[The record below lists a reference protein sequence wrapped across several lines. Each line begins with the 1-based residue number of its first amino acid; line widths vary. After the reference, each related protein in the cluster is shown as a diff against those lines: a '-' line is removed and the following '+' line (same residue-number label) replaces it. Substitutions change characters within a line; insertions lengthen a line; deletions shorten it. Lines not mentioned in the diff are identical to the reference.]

1 MAWQDKARALLATP
15 ELATSLRQVGNRAE
29 GAEEKSG
36 AVELI
41 SLAAETVEQLDD
53 LMVEG
58 NLLEVSQFFYLLLAD
73 TNLTELKVS
82 LDEKHSIRQLLQ
94 AAPSRETWK
103 HPKVELRE
111 EKESQ
116 EGEKLMDRRRGMSAE
131 EEEVEVEKQ
140 LVNVVADETDIC
152 SAKRPKCKY
161 PTGEQV
167 GAVKSLRSN
176 FTQKLCQIFFG
187 RQMIILVCKGV
198 KLHIAY

>member
-15 ELATSLRQVGNRAE
+15 ELAKQVGNRVEAGQ
-29 GAEEKSG
+29 GAEERSG
-36 AVELI
+36 VVELL
-41 SLAAETVEQLDD
+41 SLAVETVEQLDN

-58 NLLEVSQFFYLLLAD
+58 NLLEVSLFIFLLLAD

-103 HPKVELRE
+103 HPKVEPRE
-111 EKESQ
+111 EKE
-116 EGEKLMDRRRGMSAE
+116 R
-131 EEEVEVEKQ
+131 EEEVEKH
-140 LVNVVADETDIC
+140 LVDLVADETDIC

-167 GAVKSLRSN
+167 GAVKSLKSI
-176 FTQKLCQIFFG
+176 FSQKIFQIFG
-187 RQMIILVCKGV
+187 VQSV
-198 KLHIAY
+198 KLHIAYYFMLR